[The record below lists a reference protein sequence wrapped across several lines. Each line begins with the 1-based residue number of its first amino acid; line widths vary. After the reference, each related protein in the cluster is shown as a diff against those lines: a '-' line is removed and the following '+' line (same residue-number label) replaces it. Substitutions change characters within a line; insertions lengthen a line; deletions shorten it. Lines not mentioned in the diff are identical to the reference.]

1 MPELNHFF
9 KFVLVYFKKTIRF
22 TLSILVALLLF
33 LFSTLWYFSSDLPDY
48 KILANYKP
56 PVSSRVHSGEG
67 QLIAEYA
74 LQKRLFIPYDS
85 IPKKVVHAF
94 LSAEDKNFF
103 SHPGIDAKSIT
114 RAIIKNL
121 KNIFSEKR
129 LEGASTITQQVAKNF
144 LLTSEV
150 SIKRKIKEAIL
161 AFRIERAYSK
171 ERIMEL
177 YLNQIYLGEGTYG
190 IAAASLEYFDKAV
203 SDLNYEEAA
212 LLAALPKAPSKY
224 NPYKSIKRAK
234 IRRNIV
240 LKNLFENSYINE
252 NDYENLKSKE
262 IKTKKR
268 KIKLLEEAN
277 FYSEEVRRI
286 VSNLYGYDQLY
297 KGGLSIRTPMNSK
310 YQIEA
315 LKSLREGLEEY
326 DKRHGWRGPI
336 SNLTSSDWVKNIGDY
351 IPDKSLNWKLAKV
364 IDINKLSLKIEI
376 ENKEIGFIDFKNIS
390 WTRKKSFEELL
401 KLNDIIYVKKIKKN
415 KWNLKQ
421 LPKVNGAIVVMDPFT
436 GRVLAM
442 VGGFSFKLS
451 EFNRATQAN
460 RQPGSAFKPIVYAAA
475 LENGFTPSTLV
486 LDAPF
491 VMDQGEGLKTWKP
504 ENYGKKFYGPSTLRT
519 GIEKSRNLMTVRV
532 AQKVGFNKISKITK
546 DFGIYEDL
554 PELLSVALGSSETT
568 LVKLTNAYCTFI
580 NGGKKVKPKF
590 IDRIQ
595 DRRGKTIFNAD
606 KRKCFGCEE
615 ISYMKDEIPLIEDNK
630 KQIISPET
638 AYQITSMMEGV
649 AQRGTGRKLRDL
661 KLNLA
666 GKTGTTNK
674 NMDAWFLGFNSKM
687 VIGVYVGF
695 DDPKSLGK
703 YETGAK
709 AALPIFKKFVRKVVN
724 KKESLP
730 FRVPKDINLVMVDL
744 VTGQKPNSN
753 TKKVIYESFKQNDN
767 FFVGLEKLSD
777 MNKLAFYYLKKEK

>member
-1 MPELNHFF
+1 MR
-9 KFVLVYFKKTIRF
+9 VYLKKTIKLL
-22 TLSILVALLLF
+22 TSIFILGLLF
-33 LFSTLWYFSSDLPDY
+33 LFSTLWYFSSGLPDY

-56 PVSSRVHSGEG
+56 PISSRVHSGEG

-74 LQKRLFIPYDS
+74 LQKRLFIPYDFV
-85 IPKKVVHAF
+85 PKNVIYSF

-144 LLTSEV
+144 LLTNDISL
-150 SIKRKIKEAIL
+150 KRKIKEAIL

-203 SDLNYEEAA
+203 SDLNYEESA

-224 NPYKSIKRAK
+224 NPYKSIKRAHA
-234 IRRNIV
+234 RRNLV
-240 LKNLFENSYINE
+240 LKNLYANSYISKIQ
-252 NDYENLKSKE
+252 YEDLKKKE

-277 FYSEEVRRI
+277 YYSEEVRRI
-286 VSNLYGYDQLY
+286 VSNIYGYDSLY
-297 KGGLSIRTPMNSK
+297 KGGLSIRTPLNSN

-315 LKSLREGLEEY
+315 LKALREGLEEY

-336 SNLTSSDWVKNIGDY
+336 TNLETPEWQNNIQEF

-364 IDINKLSLKIEI
+364 VGVNKLTTKIQI
-376 ENKEIGFIDFKNIS
+376 ENKETGFIDFNNIG
-390 WTRKKSFEELL
+390 WTRKKSFDDLL
-401 KLNDIIYVKKIKKN
+401 TLNDVIYVKKIKKN
-415 KWNLKQ
+415 KWSLKQ
-421 LPKVNGAIVVMDPFT
+421 LPKINGAIVVMDPYT

-451 EFNRATQAN
+451 EFNRATQAE
-460 RQPGSAFKPIVYAAA
+460 RQPGSAFKPFVYAAA
-475 LENGFTPSTLV
+475 LESGFTPSTLV

-491 VMDQGEGLKTWKP
+491 VIEQGIGLKTWKP

-519 GIEKSRNLMTVRV
+519 GLEKSRNLMTVRV
-532 AQKVGFNKISKITK
+532 AQDVGFEKISKITNS
-546 DFGIYEDL
+546 FGIYKDV
-554 PELLSVALGSSETT
+554 PELLSVALGAAETT
-568 LVKLTNAYCTFI
+568 LVQLTNAYCTFV
-580 NGGKKVKPKF
+580 NGGKKVLPIF

-606 KRKCFGCEE
+606 SRKCIGCEE
-615 ISYMKDEIPLIEDNK
+615 ISYLEEEMPLIQDDRQ
-630 KQIISPET
+630 QIISSET

-649 AQRGTGRKLRDL
+649 VKRGTGKKLRKLNL
-661 KLNLA
+661 SLA

-674 NMDAWFLGFNSKM
+674 NMDAWFLGFTSKLA
-687 VIGVYVGF
+687 IGVYVGF
-695 DDPKSLGK
+695 DEPESLGR

-709 AALPIFKKFVRKVVN
+709 VALPVFKKFIQNIV
-724 KKESLP
+724 KKKDALP
-730 FRVPKDINLVMVDL
+730 FKVPKNINLVMVDAE
-744 VTGQKPNSN
+744 TGLPPNAN
-753 TKKVIYESFKQNDN
+753 TKKIIYESFKSDDN
-767 FFVGLEKLSD
+767 FMAGLEKSS
-777 MNKLAFYYLKKEK
+777 NKDTLGFYDSKNQRTILRFY